1 MGVEEEVSNI
11 LEKAKVEEKEYNWK
25 QAAKLYVEIASIY
38 LNNKMKEQA
47 AKIYKILGLAYTRAA
62 NTSDNQEEYLN
73 FTKSAI
79 DAYKE
84 AKSLYKQ
91 IKNKSNELE
100 CEAESYLYTGL
111 IANSIKEGKNNIEN
125 SYELFLESSKLFS
138 KEDNYEDV
146 ARTLNRAAM
155 SCYFMTCFYTRKSE
169 ILKACNN
176 GRRIGEKAW
185 DISKDIK
192 NIQIIGESVVSIGRL
207 LFTEIFIIPFKRD
220 ENLKKIFERYILKV
234 NESLELIQDSE
245 DYRALGLFYNFAGGI
260 YSGYAIQ
267 YIEEAREQKT
277 LADKAFEYFEHS
289 VFLSKKTMDKELIVF
304 VLWYSNYMAISF
316 RRFKYLEKRMLQDL
330 HDI

>member
-1 MGVEEEVSNI
+1 MSVEEEVSNI
-11 LEKAKVEEKEYNWK
+11 LEQAKVEEKEYNWK
-25 QAAKLYVEIASIY
+25 KAAELYLEIVHRY

-47 AKIYKILGLAYTRAA
+47 AKIYKMLGLAYSRAA
-62 NTSDNQEEYLN
+62 NTSDNQEEYLS
-73 FTKSAI
+73 FTKSTI
-79 DAYKE
+79 DAYNE

-91 IKNKSNELE
+91 IKSRSDELE
-100 CEAESYLYTGL
+100 CEAESCFYTGL
-111 IANSIKEGKNNIEN
+111 IANSITEGKKNIEY

-138 KEDNYEDV
+138 KLDNSEGF

-155 SCYFMTCFYTRKSE
+155 SCYFMTCFYTKKSE
-169 ILKACNN
+169 ILKACDN
-176 GRRIGEKAW
+176 GRRIGEKAF

-192 NIQIIGESVVSIGRL
+192 NFQIIGESVESIGRL
-207 LFTEIFIIPFKRD
+207 LFTELFIIPFKRD
-220 ENLKKIFERYILKV
+220 ENWKKTFERYILKV
-234 NESLELIQDSE
+234 DESLELIQDSE
-245 DYRALGLFYNFAGGI
+245 DYRTLGLLYNFAGGI

-267 YIEEAREQKT
+267 YIEDAREQKN

-304 VLWYSNYMAISF
+304 VIWFSNYMAISF